1 MSPPSNDPMRDIE
14 FIGELPTLT
23 DPVLVVMLQGWIDA
37 AGSAQ
42 AAMSA
47 IEGQIDPIPVASFD
61 PDVFIDYR
69 ARRPTMQ
76 LREGR
81 NESIEFPS
89 IDLYGGHDL
98 DGRDVLILT
107 GHEPDS
113 AWNRFSAAT
122 RELCVRL
129 GVTSMVGLGAY
140 PFPTPHTRASR
151 LSCTTPSLELL
162 QKMPFTRS
170 SLDVPAGMA
179 AVLEQVLTDAGIPSI
194 GLWAQVPNYVPAM
207 SYPQASVALIDG
219 LQVVAGLRFDRRA
232 LQQEALIQS
241 SRLDTLVRRN
251 DEHVEMVHKLEVAYD
266 EAYGTDGSSDTGE
279 AAAFTESD
287 LPTAEELSAE
297 VERFLRDANP
307 D

>member
-1 MSPPSNDPMRDIE
+1 MSDALRDVE
-14 FIGELPTLT
+14 FIGDPPTLV
-23 DPVLVVMLQGWIDA
+23 DPVLIVMLQGWIDA
-37 AGSAQ
+37 AGSAN

-47 IEGQIDPIPVASFD
+47 IEGQIDPIPVATFD

-76 LREGR
+76 IREGR

-89 IDLYGGHDL
+89 IDLYSGRDL
-98 DGRDVLILT
+98 NGRDVLILT
-107 GHEPDS
+107 GSEPDS

-122 RELCVRL
+122 REICVRL
-129 GVTSMVGLGAY
+129 GVARMVGLGAY
-140 PFPTPHTRASR
+140 PFPTPHTRPSK
-151 LSCTTPSLELL
+151 LSCTTPSLDLL
-162 QKMPFTRS
+162 QTMPFTRS
-170 SLDVPAGMA
+170 SVDVPAGMA

-219 LQVVAGLRFDRRA
+219 LETAAGLRFERRA
-232 LQQEALIQS
+232 LQQEAMIQN

-251 DEHVEMVHKLEVAYD
+251 DEHVEMLRKLEEAYD
-266 EAYGTDGSSDTGE
+266 SAYGATE
-279 AAAFTESD
+279 PAPAFTESD

-297 VERFLRDANP
+297 VEQFLRDSNP

>member
-1 MSPPSNDPMRDIE
+1 MSDALRDVE
-14 FIGELPTLT
+14 FIGDPPTLV
-23 DPVLVVMLQGWIDA
+23 DPVLIVMLQGWIDA
-37 AGSAQ
+37 AGSAN

-47 IEGQIDPIPVASFD
+47 IEGQIDPIPVATFD

-76 LREGR
+76 IREGR

-89 IDLYGGHDL
+89 IDLYSGRDL
-98 DGRDVLILT
+98 NGRDVLILT
-107 GHEPDS
+107 GSEPDS

-122 RELCVRL
+122 REICVRL
-129 GVTSMVGLGAY
+129 GVVRMVGLGAY
-140 PFPTPHTRASR
+140 PFPTPHTRPSK
-151 LSCTTPSLELL
+151 LSCTTPSLDLL
-162 QKMPFTRS
+162 QTMPFTRS
-170 SLDVPAGMA
+170 SVDVPAGMA
-179 AVLEQVLTDAGIPSI
+179 AVLEQVLTDAGVPSI

-219 LQVVAGLRFDRRA
+219 LETAAGLRFERRA
-232 LQQEALIQS
+232 LQQEAMIQN

-251 DEHVEMVHKLEVAYD
+251 DEHVEMLRKLEEAYD
-266 EAYGTDGSSDTGE
+266 SAYG
-279 AAAFTESD
+279 AAEPAPAFTESD

-297 VERFLRDANP
+297 VEQFLRDSNP

>member
-1 MSPPSNDPMRDIE
+1 MSDVE
-14 FIGELPTLT
+14 FIGEPPTLV
-23 DPVLVVMLQGWIDA
+23 DPVLIVMLQGWIDA
-37 AGSAQ
+37 AGSAH

-47 IEGQIDPIPVASFD
+47 IEGQIDPIPVATFD

-76 LREGR
+76 IREGR

-89 IDLYGGHDL
+89 IDLYSGCDL

-107 GHEPDS
+107 GAEPDS

-122 RELCVRL
+122 RELCRSL
-129 GVTSMVGLGAY
+129 GVAKMVGLGAY
-140 PFPTPHTRASR
+140 PFPTPHTRPSR
-151 LSCTTPSLELL
+151 LSCTTPSLDLL
-162 QKMPFTRS
+162 QTMPFTRS
-170 SLDVPAGMA
+170 SVDVPAGMA

-219 LQVVAGLRFDRRA
+219 LETVAGLRFERRA
-232 LQQEALIQS
+232 LQQEALIQN

-251 DEHVEMVHKLEVAYD
+251 DEHVEMLRKLEEAYD
-266 EAYGTDGSSDTGE
+266 LAYGAGD
-279 AAAFTESD
+279 AAPAFTESD

-297 VERFLRDANP
+297 VERFLRDSNP

>member
-1 MSPPSNDPMRDIE
+1 MSDIE
-14 FIGELPTLT
+14 FIGEPPTLV
-23 DPVLVVMLQGWIDA
+23 DPVLIVMLQGWIDA

-47 IEGQIDPIPVASFD
+47 IEGQIDPIPVATFD

-76 LREGR
+76 IREGR

-89 IDLYGGHDL
+89 IDIYSGRDLNGH
-98 DGRDVLILT
+98 DVLILT
-107 GHEPDS
+107 GAEPDS

-122 RELCVRL
+122 RELCRGL
-129 GVTSMVGLGAY
+129 GVRKMIGLGAY
-140 PFPTPHTRASR
+140 PFPTPHTRPSR
-151 LSCTTPSLELL
+151 LSCTTPSLDLL
-162 QKMPFTRS
+162 QSMPFTRS
-170 SLDVPAGMA
+170 SVDVPAGMA

-219 LQVVAGLRFDRRA
+219 LETVAGLRFERRA
-232 LQQEALIQS
+232 LQQEAMIQN
-241 SRLDTLVRRN
+241 SRLDTLVKRN
-251 DEHVEMVHKLEVAYD
+251 DEHVEMLRKLEEAYD
-266 EAYGTDGSSDTGE
+266 LAYGSTES
-279 AAAFTESD
+279 APAFTESD

-297 VERFLRDANP
+297 VEQFLRDSNP